1 MKGRSER
8 FVNRYAPIARILCL
22 ILLISVLL
30 PGKAQA
36 AQVPS
41 ITAYSAIVMD
51 YNTGEVLYEKDAD
64 TMRVPASM
72 TKVMTA
78 YIIFEELESGRLT
91 LDTLVPVSARNAA
104 ISRNQSSYPTAVPL
118 TAGSSVS
125 VETLL
130 ELILLPS
137 ASASCIVMAE
147 YIAGS
152 EAAFVQ
158 RMNETAARLGMT
170 AQYENCHGAHV
181 HYITARSQAILVREC
196 IRRFPQMLD
205 YTSRTS
211 MTFNGKT
218 YANTNQLLPGAQFAY
233 EGVDG
238 FKTGTINAAGYCLS
252 ATASRGNQR
261 IISVVMHSSNN
272 TTRHTDSQ
280 KLLDYGFQV
289 LEERAPCPDVAY
301 HWSRDAVAKLKDL
314 GVELHLS
321 GENFLPDQA
330 VTRAEFTAMLYTAL
344 EQSGALPDR
353 ETGEIA
359 RPETSPTPEEGAEPG
374 AFALPEETA
383 EPEASPAP
391 GETAEPEASP
401 VPEATTEPGGSPFTD
416 TQGHWAQ
423 AYIDRAAA
431 LGLISGIGEG
441 RFAPDNPTTRQEMM
455 VLVDR
460 FLELPDANGLGF
472 EDDGAI
478 ALWALES
485 AARVTA
491 AGIFD
496 GSGSRLMPTQVSS
509 RAQAAT
515 VVVRLL
521 EQV

>member
-1 MKGRSER
+1 MKGKTVRC
-8 FVNRYAPIARILCL
+8 VNRNALIARVLCL
-22 ILLISVLL
+22 ILLVSALL
-30 PGKAQA
+30 PGQAYAQEE
-36 AQVPS
+36 PS

-51 YNTGEVLYEKDAD
+51 YNTGQVLYEKDAD

-78 YIIFEELESGRLT
+78 YIIFEELEAGRLT
-91 LDTLVPVSARNAA
+91 LDTMVPISARNAE

-118 TAGSSVS
+118 PSGGSLP

-147 YIAGS
+147 YISGT

-170 AQYENCHGAHV
+170 AKYENCHGAHV

-218 YANTNQLLPGAQFAY
+218 YANTNQLLPGGAFAY
-233 EGVDG
+233 EGADG

-252 ATASRGNQR
+252 ATAQRGNQR

-280 KLLDYGFQV
+280 KLLDYGFRV
-289 LEERAPCPDVAY
+289 LEGQSPYPDVAY
-301 HWSRDAVAKLKDL
+301 HWSRDAVEQLKEM
-314 GVELHLS
+314 GVELHPN
-321 GENFLPDQA
+321 GDNFRPDQV

-344 EQSGALPDR
+344 EQSGALP
-353 ETGEIA
+353 
-359 RPETSPTPEEGAEPG
+359 
-374 AFALPEETA
+374 
-383 EPEASPAP
+383 SPAP
-391 GETAEPEASP
+391 APETTAAPSEDNQPVQTPDPDAAPHSQAEDQPEGTPDEEADPSQPPASAEPAAPP
-401 VPEATTEPGGSPFTD
+401 VFTD
-416 TQGHWAQ
+416 TSGHWAE
-423 AYIDRAAA
+423 AYINQAAA

-441 RFAPDNPTTRQEMM
+441 RFSPDNPITRQEMM
-455 VLVDR
+455 VLIDH

-472 EDDGAI
+472 EDDGEI

-496 GSGSRLMPTQVSS
+496 GSGNRLMPGDTAS

-515 VVVRLL
+515 VIVRLL
-521 EQV
+521 EQI